1 MSFFFPGTNSGR
13 PQFEK
18 LFFPMLLFTTN
29 TSCKSLDICVKL
41 PPFSA
46 LKNLRQHSLFLLSV
60 HLFSFVRVAPSR
72 KKICKIRLYLLFST
86 FFRRK
91 YRAKTTVS
99 YHQNQRKSKAVNLK
113 IHQILERREANM
125 TLLYYSEQQFFFWG
139 LILPGL

>member
-1 MSFFFPGTNSGR
+1 MRKIATVFCSKKSATTLLVCPFF
-13 PQFEK
+13 
-18 LFFPMLLFTTN
+18 
-29 TSCKSLDICVKL
+29 
-41 PPFSA
+41 
-46 LKNLRQHSLFLLSV
+46 LSV

-99 YHQNQRKSKAVNLK
+99 YHQIPRKSKAVNLK

-125 TLLYYSEQQFFFWG
+125 TLLYYSEQQFFFLG